1 MHIAAIATLI
11 AATST
16 KPTTNSAGS
25 IIFLVIV
32 FALLFVMYRT
42 FMRPRQR
49 AAQAQRDTLITL
61 EPGDEVL
68 TGAGIFGTVQ
78 HVQGDRVTLWTGT
91 GSTITVLKRTIVRK
105 IEEDDADYEA
115 DTEHRDGEHDSW
127 NDEDTA
133 ALEAHNSD
141 GTSPDDDEEE
151 TAQDAGK
158 GSSGDGVTRL
168 GAADNGAK
176 PVADD
181 GAKSAADDISNS
193 ASNSS
198 SSSAQSSVSKAPE
211 ATGDGHLADR
221 IDELTAPDQPS
232 EDKDR

>member
-1 MHIAAIATLI
+1 MHIAAIASLL
-11 AATST
+11 AATSS
-16 KPTTNSAGS
+16 KPATTNSAGS
-25 IIFLVIV
+25 IIFLVVV

-105 IEEDDADYEA
+105 IEEDDPDYES
-115 DTEHRDGEHDSW
+115 DTEEAEGEHDSW
-127 NDEDTA
+127 NDDDTA
-133 ALEAHNSD
+133 ALEAHNAD
-141 GTSPDDDEEE
+141 GTSPGDDEEE
-151 TAQDAGK
+151 TAADGAK
-158 GSSGDGVTRL
+158 ASPGDGVTRL

-176 PVADD
+176 PVSASSPVENAA
-181 GAKSAADDISNS
+181 GLAADESP
-193 ASNSS
+193 
-198 SSSAQSSVSKAPE
+198 SSASKAPE

>member
-1 MHIAAIATLI
+1 MNIAAIASLA
-11 AATST
+11 AATPA

-25 IIFLVIV
+25 IIFLVVV

-49 AAQAQRDTLITL
+49 AAQAQRDTLLTL

-105 IEEDDADYEA
+105 IDEDDPDYEA
-115 DTEHRDGEHDSW
+115 EPEHGEGESW
-127 NDEDTA
+127 NDDDTA

-141 GTSPDDDEEE
+141 GSAPDDGESEP
-151 TAQDAGK
+151 AQ
-158 GSSGDGVTRL
+158 GSASGPAGDGVARL
-168 GAADNGAK
+168 GASDNGAST
-176 PVADD
+176 
-181 GAKSAADDISNS
+181 SAATDADKTSD
-193 ASNSS
+193 SS
-198 SSSAQSSVSKAPE
+198 KDAGDVAN
-211 ATGDGHLADR
+211 DGHLADR
-221 IDELTAPDQPS
+221 IDELTAPEHPS

>member
-1 MHIAAIATLI
+1 MPIAAIATVL

-16 KPTTNSAGS
+16 KPTTNSAS
-25 IIFLVIV
+25 SLIFLVVV

-105 IEEDDADYEA
+105 IEEDDPDYEA
-115 DTEHRDGEHDSW
+115 EPEQGEDEHESW
-127 NDEDTA
+127 NDDDTA
-133 ALEAHNSD
+133 ALVAHNSD
-141 GTSPDDDEEE
+141 GSTPEDDEDEPAQE
-151 TAQDAGK
+151 SAGTSSAGTSSAGTA
-158 GSSGDGVTRL
+158 SGDGVARL
-168 GAADNGAK
+168 GAADNGANSTPAATDADK
-176 PVADD
+176 NSDSTKDVADV
-181 GAKSAADDISNS
+181 AN
-193 ASNSS
+193 
-198 SSSAQSSVSKAPE
+198 
-211 ATGDGHLADR
+211 DGHLADR
-221 IDELTAPDQPS
+221 IDELTSPEQSS
-232 EDKDR
+232 EDKDRCEIR